1 MEQNALVDVV
11 ESMKQR
17 KIEKIEQSMDELTQE
32 VAKVN
37 ARLAEIEKLLKT
49 SDKTYIK

>member
-1 MEQNALVDVV
+1 MEQNALADVM

-17 KIEKIEQSMDELTQE
+17 KIEQSIDELTQE
-32 VAKVN
+32 LAKTN

>member
-1 MEQNALVDVV
+1 MEQNALADVV

-17 KIEKIEQSMDELTQE
+17 KIEQSIDELIQE
-32 VAKVN
+32 LAKVN
-37 ARLAEIEKLLKT
+37 ARLTEIEKLLKT

>member
-1 MEQNALVDVV
+1 MEQNALADVM

-17 KIEKIEQSMDELTQE
+17 KIEQSIGELTQE
-32 VAKVN
+32 LAKVN